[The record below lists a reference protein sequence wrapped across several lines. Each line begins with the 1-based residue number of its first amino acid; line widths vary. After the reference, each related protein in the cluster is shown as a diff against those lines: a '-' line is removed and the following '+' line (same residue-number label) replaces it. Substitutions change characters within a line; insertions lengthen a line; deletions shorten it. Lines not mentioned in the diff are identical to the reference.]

1 MSDLMTCMPF
11 GHIINWIQK
20 EYARS
25 KTVFGVHKFY
35 KAEGEPLMIFDRPLE
50 TEIGPAAGP
59 NSQLAQNIIASYAAG
74 ARFFELKTVQ
84 QMDGRELAA
93 CVAKPCIKADDE
105 CYNCEWST
113 ELTLPEAME
122 EYIKAWFVLHVLAK
136 ELGLGRQDGFQFNIS
151 VGYTLDGILTE
162 KVQTFIDNMMEAKDT
177 EIFKECKAYLLDHID
192 EFEKLTKEDVEAIRS
207 DICNSATISTLHGC
221 PPNEIESIANHL
233 IKDKGLHTFIKCNP
247 TLLGYDFA
255 RETMDSMGFDY
266 LVFGEFHFNDDLQ
279 YCDAVPMLQRLMK
292 LCDEKGLQF
301 GVKLT
306 NTFPVDVQNNEL
318 PAEEMYMAG
327 RSLYPLTINLAAKLS
342 KDFDGKLRIAYSGG
356 ADAFNITKIVGVGI
370 WPVTMATTL
379 LKPGGY
385 NRFVQ
390 MADSLDELGRGKWE
404 GIDVDAL
411 TSLAKEALTDP
422 HHTKAI
428 KPAPSR
434 KTDDPVPLIDC
445 FMAPCEA
452 ECPIHQDIA
461 TYMKLAG
468 EGRYEDAL
476 RVILER
482 NALPFITGT
491 ICAHPC
497 QGACTRN
504 FYETPVQIRDTK
516 LVCAENAY
524 KTVLEEVAVRGDC
537 ACKAAVVGGGP
548 AGMAAAYYLARTGV
562 KVTLFEKEDKL
573 GGIVSKVI
581 PDFRIDQ
588 KAIDCDAALLDKL
601 GVDIRLG
608 AEAPAVAQLKNDYD
622 AVVLAVGASER
633 SSLSLGDKTAVNA
646 LDFLEEFNAKAG
658 KVDLGK
664 KVVVIGGGNTAMD
677 TARAAKRCEGVEEV
691 DLVYRRSKRYMP
703 ADEHELLLAIED
715 GVNFK
720 EQLAP
725 VSFDDKG
732 IVCHVT
738 KLGEAD
744 ASGRAKVIE
753 TDEEVKIDADTVI
766 AAIGEK
772 VPSSFYA
779 EAGLIIDE
787 KGRPV
792 ADPDTC
798 KAADGVYIIGD
809 GLYGPKLVVTAMQQA
824 MAAAA
829 DIVKTGVAGDVAQKA
844 DEHKTIRKK
853 GIICEP
859 DPAINEGDRCLSC
872 STICENCVDVCPNRA
887 NKSIKVPGLAMA
899 QIIHIDYMCNE
910 CGNCKTFCPY
920 ASAPY
925 QDKWT
930 LYKNEAE
937 FDDSENNGFFVLD
950 ADSLKIKVRKGDCL
964 CEGAIGECE
973 CLSDADR
980 KLFETVIKDYCY
992 LIL

>member
-1 MSDLMTCMPF
+1 
-11 GHIINWIQK
+11 
-20 EYARS
+20 
-25 KTVFGVHKFY
+25 
-35 KAEGEPLMIFDRPLE
+35 
-50 TEIGPAAGP
+50 
-59 NSQLAQNIIASYAAG
+59 
-74 ARFFELKTVQ
+74 
-84 QMDGRELAA
+84 
-93 CVAKPCIKADDE
+93 
-105 CYNCEWST
+105 
-113 ELTLPEAME
+113 
-122 EYIKAWFVLHVLAK
+122 
-136 ELGLGRQDGFQFNIS
+136 
-151 VGYTLDGILTE
+151 
-162 KVQTFIDNMMEAKDT
+162 
-177 EIFKECKAYLLDHID
+177 
-192 EFEKLTKEDVEAIRS
+192 
-207 DICNSATISTLHGC
+207 
-221 PPNEIESIANHL
+221 
-233 IKDKGLHTFIKCNP
+233 
-247 TLLGYDFA
+247 
-255 RETMDSMGFDY
+255 
-266 LVFGEFHFNDDLQ
+266 
-279 YCDAVPMLQRLMK
+279 MK
-292 LCDEKGLQF
+292 
-301 GVKLT
+301 
-306 NTFPVDVQNNEL
+306 
-318 PAEEMYMAG
+318 
-327 RSLYPLTINLAAKLS
+327 
-342 KDFDGKLRIAYSGG
+342 
-356 ADAFNITKIVGVGI
+356 
-370 WPVTMATTL
+370 
-379 LKPGGY
+379 
-385 NRFVQ
+385 
-390 MADSLDELGRGKWE
+390 
-404 GIDVDAL
+404 
-411 TSLAKEALTDP
+411 
-422 HHTKAI
+422 
-428 KPAPSR
+428 
-434 KTDDPVPLIDC
+434 
-445 FMAPCEA
+445 
-452 ECPIHQDIA
+452 
-461 TYMKLAG
+461 
-468 EGRYEDAL
+468 
-476 RVILER
+476 
-482 NALPFITGT
+482 
-491 ICAHPC
+491 
-497 QGACTRN
+497 
-504 FYETPVQIRDTK
+504 
-516 LVCAENAY
+516 
-524 KTVLEEVAVRGDC
+524 
-537 ACKAAVVGGGP
+537 
-548 AGMAAAYYLARTGV
+548 
-562 KVTLFEKEDKL
+562 
-573 GGIVSKVI
+573 
-581 PDFRIDQ
+581 
-588 KAIDCDAALLDKL
+588 
-601 GVDIRLG
+601 
-608 AEAPAVAQLKNDYD
+608 
-622 AVVLAVGASER
+622 
-633 SSLSLGDKTAVNA
+633 
-646 LDFLEEFNAKAG
+646 
-658 KVDLGK
+658 
-664 KVVVIGGGNTAMD
+664 
-677 TARAAKRCEGVEEV
+677 
-691 DLVYRRSKRYMP
+691 
-703 ADEHELLLAIED
+703 AIED